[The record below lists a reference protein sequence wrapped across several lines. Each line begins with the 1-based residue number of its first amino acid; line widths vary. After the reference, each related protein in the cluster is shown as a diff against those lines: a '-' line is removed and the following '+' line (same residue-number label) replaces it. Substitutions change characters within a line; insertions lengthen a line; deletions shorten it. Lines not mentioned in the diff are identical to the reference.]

1 MLKFT
6 SDKIPNKWK
15 VFKLKLILLVCQL
28 THRIMNNSYGVVNV
42 LRSRKYELI
51 AFGDQKQNHAKLYS
65 FSMWWWIYKSILSP
79 VSLKWEK
86 WQADETEHNID
97 SLKREK
103 WWRRYRQLK
112 TPKTST
118 SKTPQ
123 RRDDLSSLSLEV
135 ILLRKKWEEEKKT
148 KQRWKKERKIVAP
161 YNR

>member
-1 MLKFT
+1 
-6 SDKIPNKWK
+6 
-15 VFKLKLILLVCQL
+15 
-28 THRIMNNSYGVVNV
+28 MNNSYGVVNV

-103 WWRRYRQLK
+103 RWRRYRQVK

-123 RRDDLSSLSLEV
+123 RRDDLQSLSLEI
-135 ILLRKKWEEEKKT
+135 ILLRKKWEDEKKQNNDG
-148 KQRWKKERKIVAP
+148 KRKERSLPLTIDNNP
-161 YNR
+161 MYNQL